1 MYQVVIVE
9 DDPMVSF
16 LNRTY
21 TERDSRFQVSQTF
34 QNGREALNWLSHHA
48 ADLLILDVYMPGLTG
63 AQLLQQLRDRRVEV
77 DALMVTAAN
86 DARTVDGLL
95 KLGVVDYLVKPFTME
110 RFQRALDTFCRHRE
124 TVAGGAVSQDRLDQ
138 IFSAPAPPGERDI
151 PKGLQESTL
160 TLVRNCLREA
170 PPQGL
175 PSDALSRR
183 TGLSTVTVRRYVNYL
198 VSRGEAVS
206 TVNYDTGGRPCR
218 LYRQAGGP

>member
-175 PSDALSRR
+175 PSDALSRK

-206 TVNYDTGGRPCR
+206 TVNYETGGRPCR

>member
-1 MYQVVIVE
+1 
-9 DDPMVSF
+9 MV
-16 LNRTY
+16 
-21 TERDSRFQVSQTF
+21 
-34 QNGREALNWLSHHA
+34 
-48 ADLLILDVYMPGLTG
+48 
-63 AQLLQQLRDRRVEV
+63 
-77 DALMVTAAN
+77 
-86 DARTVDGLL
+86 
-95 KLGVVDYLVKPFTME
+95 

-175 PSDALSRR
+175 PSDALSRKM
-183 TGLSTVTVRRYVNYL
+183 GLSTVTVRRYVNYL

>member
-175 PSDALSRR
+175 PSDALSRK

>member
-63 AQLLQQLRDRRVEV
+63 AQLLQQLRDCRVEV

-175 PSDALSRR
+175 PSDALSRK

-206 TVNYDTGGRPCR
+206 TVNYNTGGRPCR